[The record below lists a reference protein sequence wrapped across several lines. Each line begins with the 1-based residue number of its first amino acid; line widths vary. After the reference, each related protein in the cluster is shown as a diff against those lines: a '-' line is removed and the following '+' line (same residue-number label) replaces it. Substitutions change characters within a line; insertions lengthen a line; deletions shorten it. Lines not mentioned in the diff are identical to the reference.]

1 MINSATEKEL
11 LYLSALVGMD
21 NCWGIEDPFSEYSKT
36 EIMNTMRQLRE
47 DLLQKGC
54 IHYNEND
61 SLFLNENWKNL
72 LTHCKDSKN
81 IFVLESTKMEEA
93 GTELRYFVDGE
104 TVIRYQLNDTAQF
117 AYTTSSLMRTEILSF
132 FGEARKNQSQASYDV
147 SAATMRRMGSLS
159 TQRFREE
166 LLDSHC
172 EESLASLIMNGL
184 QGNPEFQA
192 LLAYVREKGMELI
205 KGRLVVLHP
214 LEGSLLITSGK
225 EYDSLSFRELND
237 TDLKEGLSQL
247 LGQRNEVSVV

>member
-1 MINSATEKEL
+1 MINSVTKKEL

-36 EIMNTMRQLRE
+36 EIVNMMKQIRE

-54 IHYNEND
+54 IQYDENG
-61 SLFLNENWKNL
+61 SLFLNENWKKQ

-81 IFVLESTKMEEA
+81 IFVLDSTKMEEA

-104 TVIRYQLNDTAQF
+104 SVVRYQLNDTAQF
-117 AYTTSSLMRTEILSF
+117 AYTTSSLMWTEIQSF
-132 FGEARKNQSQASYDV
+132 FGEARKNKSQDSFDV
-147 SAATMRRMGSLS
+147 RAETMRRMGSLS

-166 LLDSHC
+166 LLAAHC
-172 EESLASLIMNGL
+172 EEALASLIVNGM

-192 LLAYVREKGMELI
+192 LLSYTRENEMESI
-205 KGRLVVLHP
+205 RGRLVVLQP
-214 LEGSLLITSGK
+214 AEGSLLITSGK
-225 EYDSLSFRELND
+225 DDDSLSFRELND

-247 LGQRNEVSVV
+247 LGQRDGVPVV